1 MRKPFFTFFLQDIR
15 RNLLNYLVILIQIIL
30 AAVVLCYALTLAYN
44 GWIATK
50 KFEKLNDRNS
60 IYKLS
65 SDLEESEMDELTNS
79 EAKAHALYRLIR
91 DMYASDSLECVTAD
105 DSMDFTF
112 GKHRREYAGLP
123 EKLRVPGDQTVSV
136 DMAVV
141 SSNFFRFFGIKG
153 KYDMSSERNRR
164 PLILGNAFRKY
175 YRVGDVIHD
184 SVDDE
189 YVVKGFL
196 PKGAYYVNPFEK
208 NEPFYLDRYFVA
220 SVCPQRDDGIGSFIT
235 VMSTFVVEKK
245 KGALHG
251 MMSRESM
258 QTLGFLYTE
267 NYTEEIRES
276 VTDILNSVMTMASI
290 AIIILLFCSIGLI
303 ANLLHF
309 MESSMKEFA
318 VNMLCGARL
327 KDIILRLTAQVGSMI
342 VIAGAVTLLVWKFSG
357 PAVAT
362 LLTLAVYAFIALA
375 YPVWQLKKIE
385 IIEIIRRK

>member
-1 MRKPFFTFFLQDIR
+1 MRRNFFTFFWQDIR
-15 RNLLNYLVILIQIIL
+15 RNLLNYLVILVQIVL
-30 AAVVLCYALTLAYN
+30 AAVVLCYALTLACN
-44 GWIATK
+44 GWVATK
-50 KFEKLNDRNS
+50 KFENLNDRSS

-65 SDLEESEMDELTNS
+65 ADLEESEMDELSNS
-79 EAKAHALYRLIR
+79 RAEARALYRLIQ

-112 GKHRREYAGLP
+112 GKHRKEYAGLDK
-123 EKLRVPGDQTVSV
+123 KLRVPSDRTVSV

-153 KYDMSSERNRR
+153 KYDLR
-164 PLILGNAFRKY
+164 PEGKRQSLILGNDFRKY
-175 YRVGDVIHD
+175 YRVGDVLHD

-208 NEPFYLDRYFVA
+208 NEPFYLDRYFITAVR
-220 SVCPQRDDGIGSFIT
+220 PQRDDAMGSFIT

-245 KGALHG
+245 KNALHG

-267 NYTEEIRES
+267 NYTDEIRES

-290 AIIILLFCSIGLI
+290 AVIILIFCSVGLI

-318 VNMLCGARL
+318 VNMLCGARRR
-327 KDIILRLTAQVGSMI
+327 DIILRLVAQVGSMT
-342 VIAGAVTLLVWKFSG
+342 VIAGFVTLFVWQFSGLAVVTLLILVI
-357 PAVAT
+357 
-362 LLTLAVYAFIALA
+362 YAFIALA
-375 YPVWQLKKIE
+375 YPVRQLKKIE